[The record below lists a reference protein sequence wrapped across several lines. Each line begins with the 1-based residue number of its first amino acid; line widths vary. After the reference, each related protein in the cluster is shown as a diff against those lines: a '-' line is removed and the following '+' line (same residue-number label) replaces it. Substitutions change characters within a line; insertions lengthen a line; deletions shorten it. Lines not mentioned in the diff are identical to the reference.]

1 MGKMKK
7 KAGKNSKDAQIIKQ
21 YEKTMALTRKGW
33 DAIMKFHQ
41 LPAVKAYLG
50 ARQPLKVE
58 QPRQQAKDDFTL
70 DAYDS
75 ITGKLDIVEQVLE
88 LIAVA
93 ERSPHD
99 DMPRLHGILMHAESN
114 LVAAKTELDR
124 WYEHAK
130 NLQPVAS

>member
-1 MGKMKK
+1 MLV
-7 KAGKNSKDAQIIKQ
+7 Q
-21 YEKTMALTRKGW
+21 KGA

-41 LPAVKAYLG
+41 LPAVKAYLA

-58 QPRQQAKDDFTL
+58 QPRQQEKDNFAL

-93 ERSPHD
+93 ERSPYD

-114 LVAAKTELDR
+114 LVHCKLN
-124 WYEHAK
+124 Y
-130 NLQPVAS
+130 